1 METLAIEAIR
11 ATQSAT
17 GGSGV
22 SPDRLAPDRLSAA
35 DPAAV
40 AKFEAAMAATGPS
53 AVSRSADSSAAVPF
67 ASQVSAA
74 WRSAQANNQD
84 MIHRIKALSDV
95 EQQINEISE
104 LATLHHHY
112 RKNANYQDA
121 KKLLEYMPDWRINKS
136 IKEFMLIYQGDVKL
150 GYDLKDIK
158 VNVDP
163 VTKTIAIALP
173 EPKIL
178 SHSIDFKS
186 IQVLWEK
193 KGWFND
199 IRFEDFKQFFIAE
212 QKKYEEENNDELKR
226 RAREHAQKIIQLYLG
241 SVVKDDY
248 QIKLD

>member
-1 METLAIEAIR
+1 MKLTLKLVSQLLLVC
-11 ATQSAT
+11 ATVAAT
-17 GGSGV
+17 V
-22 SPDRLAPDRLSAA
+22 FVMKKLE
-35 DPAAV
+35 PA
-40 AKFEAAMAATGPS
+40 EPTGPS
-53 AVSRSADSSAAVPF
+53 ITSAF
-67 ASQVSAA
+67 
-74 WRSAQANNQD
+74 
-84 MIHRIKALSDV
+84 V
-95 EQQINEISE
+95 EQRISEISE

-150 GYDLKDIK
+150 GYDLKDVK
-158 VNVDP
+158 VNIDP
-163 VTKTIAIALP
+163 VTKTILIILP

-193 KGWFND
+193 QGWFND

-226 RAREHAQKIIQLYLG
+226 RAREHAQKVIQLYLG
-241 SVVKDDY
+241 SVASEDY
-248 QIKLD
+248 QIKVE

>member
-1 METLAIEAIR
+1 MKLTLKLVSLLLLVC
-11 ATQSAT
+11 AT
-17 GGSGV
+17 V
-22 SPDRLAPDRLSAA
+22 
-35 DPAAV
+35 
-40 AKFEAAMAATGPS
+40 AATVFVMKKLEPTEPAGPS
-53 AVSRSADSSAAVPF
+53 ITSAF
-67 ASQVSAA
+67 
-74 WRSAQANNQD
+74 
-84 MIHRIKALSDV
+84 V
-95 EQQINEISE
+95 EQRISEISE

-150 GYDLKDIK
+150 GYDLKEIK
-158 VNVDP
+158 TSIDP
-163 VTKTIAIALP
+163 ITKTILIILP

-226 RAREHAQKIIQLYLG
+226 RAREHAQKVIQLYLG
-241 SVVKDDY
+241 SVASEDY
-248 QIKLD
+248 QIKVE

>member
-1 METLAIEAIR
+1 MKLTLKLVSLLLLVC
-11 ATQSAT
+11 AT
-17 GGSGV
+17 V
-22 SPDRLAPDRLSAA
+22 
-35 DPAAV
+35 
-40 AKFEAAMAATGPS
+40 AATVFVMKKLEPVPPKGPDITS
-53 AVSRSADSSAAVPF
+53 AF
-67 ASQVSAA
+67 
-74 WRSAQANNQD
+74 
-84 MIHRIKALSDV
+84 V

-226 RAREHAQKIIQLYLG
+226 RAREHAKKIIQLYLG

>member
-1 METLAIEAIR
+1 MKLTLKLVSLLLLVC
-11 ATQSAT
+11 ATVAAT
-17 GGSGV
+17 V
-22 SPDRLAPDRLSAA
+22 FVMKKLE
-35 DPAAV
+35 PA
-40 AKFEAAMAATGPS
+40 EPTGPS
-53 AVSRSADSSAAVPF
+53 ITSAF
-67 ASQVSAA
+67 
-74 WRSAQANNQD
+74 
-84 MIHRIKALSDV
+84 V
-95 EQQINEISE
+95 EQRISEISE

-150 GYDLKDIK
+150 GYDLKEIK
-158 VNVDP
+158 TSIDP
-163 VTKTIAIALP
+163 ITKTILIILP

-212 QKKYEEENNDELKR
+212 QKKYEDENNDELKR
-226 RAREHAQKIIQLYLG
+226 RAREHAQKVIQLYLG
-241 SVVKDDY
+241 SVASEDY
-248 QIKLD
+248 QIKVE